1 MKLTYLGHAGFLIE
15 TPLCLLP
22 IDPWLSS
29 TGAYDAAW
37 FQYPCNHQIEQPL
50 LERLTTTSKPL
61 YIYIS
66 HEHQDHYDLE
76 FLKKVVDLNPHFIL
90 PKFSTPTFR
99 AIIDTFSSDKITFL
113 SNKGVFHGED
123 FSATLFLEESGVN
136 RDSAILVES
145 QGFSFL
151 NLNDCKIFDKLN
163 YFQKT
168 HIDVFTTQFSGA
180 TWHPICY
187 EYDRDSYDRISI
199 DKRLRK
205 FKNVAQAIKV
215 LQPSIFIPSAG
226 PCCFLDPDLFHLNSI
241 ENGIFPTAEEFLDW
255 LNQHPDLEDTRNI
268 LLLPGD
274 SLKLPNGQIE
284 AIEQPLNY
292 HSLSKEDY
300 LWQYYLQVK
309 NKTEILKNM
318 GVKAEPLQVFENL
331 GVELRLKCQIFG
343 ITDLEDRC
351 LYFGLTELT
360 DLFWKV
366 DLQKQT
372 VEVNEQILD
381 REFYSIV
388 APAWQVERALKREIH
403 WEDFCLSFRSRLK
416 RVPDLYSTVWNLFL
430 FRNSDELTW
439 AAQSLQQ
446 LDREQSRVRISCPE
460 TAKQWEIKQHC
471 PHQGAD
477 LSHACLEEGRYL
489 ICPRHGWKFDLENA
503 GKLATG
509 GNFSID
515 AKPQSDGWNGVTVV
529 EVLEKAQTALAAKHT
544 NVLGNLV

>member
-15 TPLCLLP
+15 TPLCLLLL
-22 IDPWLSS
+22 DPWLSS

-37 FQYPCNHQIEQPL
+37 FQYPCNHQLEQPL
-50 LERLTTTSKPL
+50 LERLAATNKPL

-66 HEHQDHYDLE
+66 HGHQDHYDLE

-90 PKFSTPTFR
+90 PKFTTPTFR
-99 AIIDTFSSDKITFL
+99 AIVDTFLLDKIVFL
-113 SNKGVFHGED
+113 ANEEVFDRDD
-123 FSATLFLEESGVN
+123 FSVTLYLEESGIN

-145 QGFSFL
+145 QGQSFL
-151 NLNDCKIFDKLN
+151 NLNDCKIFDKIN
-163 YFQKT
+163 YFQHQK
-168 HIDVFTTQFSGA
+168 IDVFTTQFSGA

-187 EYDRDSYDRISI
+187 EYDRASADLISI

-205 FKNVAQAIKV
+205 FKNVAQAIKI
-215 LQPSIFIPSAG
+215 LQPAIFIPSAG

-241 ENGIFPTAEEFLDW
+241 ENGIFPTAEEFLNW
-255 LNQHPDLEDTRNI
+255 LHQHLDLENTQNM

-274 SLKLPNGQIE
+274 SLKLPNGELE
-284 AIEQPLNY
+284 AIDQPLDY
-292 HSLSKEDY
+292 HSLTKEDY
-300 LWQYYLQVK
+300 LFQYYQQVK
-309 NKTEILKNM
+309 NKIEILTVSM
-318 GVKAEPLQVFENL
+318 TADPLQVFENL
-331 GVELRLKCQIFG
+331 GVELSLKCQIFG

-360 DLFWKV
+360 DRYWKV
-366 DLQKQT
+366 DLQQQT
-372 VEVNEQILD
+372 VSVSEQILD

-388 APAWQVERALKREIH
+388 APAWQVERVLKHEIH
-403 WEDFCLSFRSRLK
+403 WEDFCLSFRSRLR

-430 FRNSDELTW
+430 FRNADELTW

-446 LDREQSRVRISCPE
+446 LDRASSRVRISCPE
-460 TAKQWEIKQHC
+460 TAKQWEIRQHC

-477 LSHACLEEGRYL
+477 LAHACVEEGRYL

-509 GNFSID
+509 GKFSIK
-515 AKPQSDGWNGVTVV
+515 ATPQ
-529 EVLEKAQTALAAKHT
+529 LEQARTALAAKHI